1 MITLINRFSKYSI
14 VILGFLAITLSYAQE
29 ERAEDISILDVDA
42 NGEVDAL
49 TDGLLLLRSMFG
61 LADDVLTTGVIS
73 SDATVSDATAIDSYI
88 TSMKKTTYGKLN
100 SSGEAGPAGPQGEK
114 GDKGDTG
121 ATGAKGDTGSQG
133 VAGTNGSDG
142 SKGDTGDAGAKGD
155 TGPQGDTGPVG
166 PAGADG
172 SDGADGP
179 QGDTGPVGPQG
190 DVGPVGPQGEQGAK
204 GDWGYDANSG
214 KWKLEAASL
223 FSEQTGG
230 AFSIYTR
237 TENDLDYPV
246 SVSLTNGWVVNAPSL
261 LKKLGAILRIN
272 INSYDGFQFGELT
285 STAAEFNSAIQWSS
299 YFNGPD
305 NAGGGRLRGWFNE
318 LFRWD
323 YVTVRSYGDPLDYV
337 VYKIQHPLDPELEN
351 ENDLPVSIY
360 ESAPLFWKNPS
371 APSSSNKAFIEIPV
385 KPISYGDVNSDTFD
399 NGDLYI
405 ISFSRRGVRGPANL
419 SMLGAKSTPQIIELT
434 TAIEEQ
440 QTLIKQLQ
448 KDVEWLKKN
457 TVEIDKS

>member
-1 MITLINRFSKYSI
+1 MIRVKGMLTLLNRFSKYSI
-14 VILGFLAITLSYAQE
+14 IIFGFLAITLSHAQDD
-29 ERAEDISILDVDA
+29 RADDISILDVDA

-49 TDGLLLLRSMFG
+49 TDGLLLLRSMFE
-61 LADDVLTTGVIS
+61 LTDDALVTGVVDS
-73 SDATVSDATAIDSYI
+73 TNCKECDAEGIDSYI
-88 TSMKKTTYGKLN
+88 TSIKGTTYGGLTP
-100 SSGEAGPAGPQGEK
+100 EAGPAGPQGEK

-121 ATGAKGDTGSQG
+121 AT
-133 VAGTNGSDG
+133 
-142 SKGDTGDAGAKGD
+142 GAKGD

-214 KWKLEAASL
+214 KWKLETASL
-223 FSEQTGG
+223 NSEQTGG

-285 STAAEFNSAIQWSS
+285 STAAENNSSIHWSS